1 MRKGAKLQ
9 CLVLNFGETQGCDI
23 STGLW
28 SIEKYVN
35 LLHLNLGFLRMQVC
49 DISALQRIEK

>member
-23 STGLW
+23 STGR